1 MKKRSPS
8 RLKRSAGLVL
18 AMLLSLSY
26 FSPLQQTLRTLPE
39 HLALTEGQ
47 ARTLSL
53 GGLLTLDRQTGNVAV
68 AASDDETL
76 RDAGTVALSSETA
89 GTSELL
95 LSLMGVVPLRRV
107 EVEVSEEKRLIPG
120 GQAIGVAMRTSGVM
134 VVGTSDLSQARSPA
148 QLSGLRPGDVLTR
161 VGGVNITSA
170 EQLAQLVSQAGEAP
184 LAVDYL
190 RDGAA
195 LSTTLTPRLDAA
207 TGSVRMGAWV
217 RDSTAGV
224 GTLSFYDPDTGHY
237 AALGHAITDGDTGKV
252 LPVGEGQVLKAE
264 IVGVQKGQK
273 GAPGE
278 LKGSFLREGVTLGD
292 IALNDPLGLYG
303 HLDAPPAG
311 ALYPD
316 GLPIGLRSGVHTG
329 KAIILSSVDG
339 EGVKPYEVEIT
350 RVNQQS
356 TPAPKSMVVRVT
368 DPALLA
374 KTGGIVQGMSGS
386 PIIQDGR
393 LIGAVTHVFVSDPTQ
408 GYGLF
413 IDWMLQK
420 SSEIAA
426 GV

>member
-8 RLKRSAGLVL
+8 RLRRAAGVVL

-26 FSPLQQTLRTLPE
+26 FSPLQETLRTLPA
-39 HLALTEGQ
+39 HLALTKGQ
-47 ARTLSL
+47 ARTLAL
-53 GGLLTLDRQTGNVAV
+53 GGLLTLNRQTGNVAV

-76 RDAGTVALSSETA
+76 RDAGAVALSSETA

-95 LSLMGVVPLRRV
+95 LSLMGVVPLRKV

-134 VVGTSDLSQARSPA
+134 IVGTSDLSQARSPA

-161 VGGVNITSA
+161 VGGVSITSA
-170 EQLAQLVSQAGEAP
+170 EQLAQLVSKAGEVP

-224 GTLSFYDPDTGHY
+224 GTLSFYDPDTGTY
-237 AALGHAITDGDTGKV
+237 AALGHAITDGDTGQV

-303 HLDAPPAG
+303 HLDAPPAD

-350 RVNQQS
+350 RVSQQS
-356 TPAPKSMVVRVT
+356 SPAPKSMVVRVT

-393 LIGAVTHVFVSDPTQ
+393 LIGAVTHVFVRP
-408 GYGLF
+408 
-413 IDWMLQK
+413 
-420 SSEIAA
+420 
-426 GV
+426 